1 MNKIVTMLLA
11 AALLGTAMASTS
23 CARRTTQ
30 ERKTRAFQRHHKPGD
45 RMPCPTH
52 DC

>member
-1 MNKIVTMLLA
+1 MKKITTLLLT
-11 AALLGTAMASTS
+11 ALFLSSGLVATS
-23 CARRTTQ
+23 CASRTPQ
-30 ERKTRAFQRHHKPGD
+30 QKKTRSFKRHHKPGD